1 MTGLSALVI
10 LAPVGQKTIGSTC
23 APLHLLTDVSLGVRR
38 GAVGRR
44 QDLIYSLVSHD
55 PQVVEGMADRG
66 ITLHEN
72 RAAGGAER
80 R

>member
-1 MTGLSALVI
+1 MTGLAALVI

-23 APLHLLTDVSLGVRR
+23 AALHLLTDVSLGVRR
-38 GAVGRR
+38 GEVGRH
-44 QDLIYSLVSHD
+44 QEPFDSLVSHD

-66 ITLHEN
+66 ITLHEGLV
-72 RAAGGAER
+72 AGGAER